1 MKKNLLLFIA
11 FLAMGGLAFYF
22 YKHNTGSTLS
32 GKPLTEFAVEDTA
45 SINKI
50 FIADHFGTTALL
62 ERIPGEKLWKLNGKY
77 YARQDAINLLL
88 ETICKVRVRGN
99 IATAAKDNIMKV
111 LATSGKKVE
120 IYTGGTEPAKIYYV
134 GPATPDHVG
143 TYMLLE
149 IPGIGRSEEAYITHI
164 EGFTGFLT
172 PRFFADELEW
182 RYTGVFSYPNLNLS
196 EIRIS
201 NYINPTESFGV
212 KLSPDKSVSVFKGK
226 ENDPQNFTEAVPSFD
241 TTAVHDL
248 ILLFKK
254 VHVES
259 FNTLLKNEVRDS
271 ILLMKPTFTVEVI
284 EPSGKSK
291 KLDLFYKRAA
301 KKVLDENG
309 NELPWDVEHFWA
321 KTPDNELALAQT
333 YVVEPLVR
341 PLTYYRKK

>member
-1 MKKNLLLFIA
+1 MKKNLILFIA
-11 FLAMGGLAFYF
+11 FLAIGGLAFYF
-22 YKHNTGSTLS
+22 YKHNNGSTLS
-32 GKPLTEFAVEDTA
+32 GKPLTEFAIADTA

-50 FIADHFGTTALL
+50 FIADHLGATALL

-77 YARQDAINLLL
+77 YARQDAINVML
-88 ETICKVRVRGN
+88 ETIYKVRVRGN
-99 IATAAKDNIMKV
+99 IATAAKENIMKV

-134 GPATPDHVG
+134 GPATPEHTG

-149 IPGIGRSEEAYITHI
+149 IPGVGRSEEAYITHM

-182 RYTGVFSYPNLNLS
+182 RYTGVFSYPDLNLS

-201 NYINPTESFGV
+201 NHINPTASFEV
-212 KLSPDKSVSVFKGK
+212 KLGADKSVSVFKGK
-226 ENDPQNFTEAVPSFD
+226 ETDPQNFTEPVTAFD

-248 ILLFKK
+248 VLLFKK

-259 FNTLLKNEVRDS
+259 FNTLLKPTVRDS
-271 ILLMKPTFTVEVI
+271 ILLMQPTFTVEVI
-284 EPSGKSK
+284 EPSGKSRK
-291 KLDLFYKRAA
+291 MDLYYKRAA
-301 KKVLDENG
+301 KRIVDENG
-309 NELPWDVEHFWA
+309 NEVPWDNEHFWA

-341 PLTYYRKK
+341 PLAYYMRK